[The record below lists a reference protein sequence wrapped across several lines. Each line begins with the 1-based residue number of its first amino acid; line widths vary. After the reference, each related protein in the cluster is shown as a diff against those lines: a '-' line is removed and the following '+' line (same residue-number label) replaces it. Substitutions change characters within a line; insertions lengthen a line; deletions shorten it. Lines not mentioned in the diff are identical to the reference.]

1 MRKLVTLRT
10 ISEIR
15 DIPDA
20 DNIVC
25 ATVDGWDI
33 VVKR

>member
-15 DIPDA
+15 KIPDA
-20 DNIVC
+20 DNIECV
-25 ATVDGWDI
+25 TVDGWDI
-33 VVKR
+33 VTR